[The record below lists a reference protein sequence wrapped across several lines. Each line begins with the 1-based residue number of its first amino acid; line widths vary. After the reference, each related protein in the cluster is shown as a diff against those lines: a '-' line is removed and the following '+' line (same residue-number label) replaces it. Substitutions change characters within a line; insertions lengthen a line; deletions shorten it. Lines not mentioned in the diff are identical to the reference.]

1 MRRAISL
8 CQHAYIRTPKTLITW
23 RIMNTQLTEDR
34 RIAEVSS
41 QLADVG
47 LKQPRPPST
56 RPPSMRPVI
65 ARPASTRPTL
75 LERLALRI
83 GIALIIWGRRSKG
96 DSDRSEAIRRYTMRI
111 ARETREREYHL
122 EWALSVARR

>member
-56 RPPSMRPVI
+56 RPPSMRP
-65 ARPASTRPTL
+65 TL

-96 DSDRSEAIRRYTMRI
+96 DSDRSEAIRRYTMRT

>member
-1 MRRAISL
+1 M
-8 CQHAYIRTPKTLITW
+8 
-23 RIMNTQLTEDR
+23 
-34 RIAEVSS
+34 
-41 QLADVG
+41 
-47 LKQPRPPST
+47 
-56 RPPSMRPVI
+56 
-65 ARPASTRPTL
+65 RPTL

-96 DSDRSEAIRRYTMRI
+96 DSDRSEAIRRYTMRT